1 MYADYNFYIAE
12 YMGSSIPES
21 AFTAVERAASAYI
34 DYLTHNRIVMGDL
47 PEKVQRKV
55 KMAVCA
61 VAEVCYKRNADED
74 STTVSSESVG
84 NHSKSFA
91 VVKKTYADRQREQ
104 LAEAKVYLHGTGLLY
119 GGLK

>member
-1 MYADYNFYIAE
+1 MYTDYNFYIAE

-21 AFTAVERAASAYI
+21 AFASVERAASAYI

-47 PEKVQRKV
+47 PEKVQHKV

-61 VAEVCYKRNADED
+61 VAEVCYKRNSDED